1 MKKLFVAGLC
11 VLGQVVAF
19 AGDAPRG
26 FKELSELEEAK
37 AEAMKK
43 GKLLAIVAKG
53 NDDACPRC
61 AAALENGTKAIKSDC
76 VMVFARVD
84 DVRKNTDLPAT
95 VTAET
100 KDAVS
105 GAWVTFYVFD
115 SGLEK
120 LVAEAGRKE
129 LEDDK
134 DATKAFKKE
143 VDAAR
148 KELVGK

>member
-1 MKKLFVAGLC
+1 MKTFILLIFSLAANFHVI
-11 VLGQVVAF
+11 

-26 FKELSELEEAK
+26 FMELSELEEAK
-37 AEAMKK
+37 AEAVEK

-76 VMVFARVD
+76 VLVFARVSQ
-84 DVRKNTDLPAT
+84 VRDNKELPET
-95 VTAET
+95 VLAET

-105 GAWVTFYVFD
+105 GASVTFYVFD
-115 SGLEK
+115 AGLQK
-120 LVAEAGRKE
+120 LLAEADRGQ
-129 LEDDK
+129 LENDK
-134 DATKAFKKE
+134 DATKAFKKK

-148 KELVGK
+148 KELTGK

>member
-1 MKKLFVAGLC
+1 MRAIVLLLFSLAANFHAL
-11 VLGQVVAF
+11 

-26 FKELSELEEAK
+26 FMELSEIEEAK
-37 AEAMKK
+37 AEAKEK

-61 AAALENGTKAIKSDC
+61 AAALENGTKAIKTDC
-76 VMVFARVD
+76 VLVFARVSQ
-84 DVRKNTDLPAT
+84 VRNNKELPKT
-95 VTAET
+95 VLAET

-115 SGLEK
+115 SSLEK
-120 LVAEAGRKE
+120 LLAEADRGQ
-129 LEDDK
+129 LENDK
-134 DATKAFKKE
+134 DATKAFKKK

-148 KELVGK
+148 KELTGK